1 MSEFVYKGFR
11 REEMELQFDPSALA
25 PDRTKWTEER
35 SKISADARAKLKSC
49 LNVPYG
55 RSPRELVD
63 IFPADRAGAPV
74 QLFIHGGYW
83 RSGSKD
89 DHSYIATTLVPAGA
103 TMVVMQYDLCP
114 HVTVTEIVRQ
124 ARAAIAWTYRHIAEY
139 DGDPTKIYV
148 TGHSAGA
155 HLTAMALANDWEK
168 DGLPKNIIKG
178 AVATSGV
185 YDLDPVLHIA
195 VNSEIRLDPETARKN
210 SPMLHPPRAAA
221 PLLIGVGGDESAGW
235 RQMSLD
241 FFNLCRARGVDCQ
254 YLEIPGVHHYSIS
267 MLLKDPKSSLSRAVL
282 SQMGL

>member
-1 MSEFVYKGFR
+1 
-11 REEMELQFDPSALA
+11 
-25 PDRTKWTEER
+25 
-35 SKISADARAKLKSC
+35 
-49 LNVPYG
+49 
-55 RSPRELVD
+55 
-63 IFPADRAGAPV
+63 
-74 QLFIHGGYW
+74 
-83 RSGSKD
+83 
-89 DHSYIATTLVPAGA
+89 
-103 TMVVMQYDLCP
+103 MVVMQYDLCP

-139 DGDPTKIYV
+139 GGDPANIYV

-195 VNSEIRLDPETARKN
+195 VNDEIRLDPETARKN
-210 SPMLHPPRAAA
+210 SPMLHPPQTAA
-221 PLLIGVGGDESAGW
+221 PLLIGVGGDESTGW
-235 RQMSLD
+235 RQMSWD
-241 FFNLCRARGVDCQ
+241 FFNLCRARGMDCQ
-254 YLEIPGVHHYSIS
+254 YLEIPGEHHYSIS